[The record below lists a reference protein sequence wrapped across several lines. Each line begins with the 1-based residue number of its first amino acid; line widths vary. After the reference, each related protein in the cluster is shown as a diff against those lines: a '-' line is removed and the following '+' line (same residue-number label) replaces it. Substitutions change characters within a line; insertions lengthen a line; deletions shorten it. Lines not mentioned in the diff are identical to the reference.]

1 MLTAARYGRNYT
13 PRGTHASSHSRRS
26 SCHKPSEV
34 GSGADA
40 PLERS
45 GFGAFSQ
52 FAFAYLWLNHDPG
65 VKAEAEPS
73 TRVLLE
79 AICGDLMNSEPL

>member
-1 MLTAARYGRNYT
+1 MGGIIRHAAHT
-13 PRGTHASSHSRRS
+13 PPLIPPQFLSEA
-26 SCHKPSEV
+26 SEV

-79 AICGDLMNSEPL
+79 AICGDLMNSELL

>member
-13 PRGTHASSHSRRS
+13 PPFIPPQFLSEA
-26 SCHKPSEV
+26 SEV

-52 FAFAYLWLNHDPG
+52 FVFAYLWLNHDPG
-65 VKAEAEPS
+65 VKAEAEAEPS
-73 TRVLLE
+73 TRVLLK
-79 AICGDLMNSEPL
+79 AICGDLMNSELL